1 MSTWGWIRRIAGTA
15 GLLVVS
21 YLLVNF
27 GVGVY
32 LSLQVMTGK
41 MPMSAVTG
49 TNPKAAVVGVAL
61 GVASAW
67 WFIWRKKKT
76 RGEHQ

>member
-1 MSTWGWIRRIAGTA
+1 MSTWGWIWRIAGTA
-15 GLLVVS
+15 GLLVVG

-32 LSLQVMTGK
+32 FSLQVMSGE

-49 TNPKAAVVGVAL
+49 TNHKATVAGITL
-61 GVASAW
+61 GVASSW
-67 WFIWRKKKT
+67 WFIWRKKKA
-76 RGEHQ
+76 RAE